1 MILLKKSIVNRRL
14 SLILLVFSFVL
25 DSVLVVLF
33 GVQFHNYF
41 PLLYI
46 VCFLYYYRSH
56 YQRGWLLL
64 DLALVSQ
71 MIGLYFV
78 YFLPNSMAT
87 FFGSILMFNLN
98 LLFLSYL
105 ISKCTSIS
113 DKRFYLVGPLLIIPY
128 LMVIFFQL
136 NENFDT
142 LLWIVLFRVPFL
154 LIFVSV
160 SFAHF
165 SFLPT
170 LKSSFVM
177 IGSLLIVINN
187 ILFAYNYF
195 YFKEIFFSYEK
206 TLFYLLGTF
215 LIIKFLEQKL
225 EKKEDSL
232 SSMI

>member
-1 MILLKKSIVNRRL
+1 
-14 SLILLVFSFVL
+14 
-25 DSVLVVLF
+25 
-33 GVQFHNYF
+33 
-41 PLLYI
+41 
-46 VCFLYYYRSH
+46 
-56 YQRGWLLL
+56 
-64 DLALVSQ
+64 
-71 MIGLYFV
+71 
-78 YFLPNSMAT
+78 MAT